1 MRGGTAGHGRRE
13 WFNSGWTVRFFT
25 DKRRGDE
32 RLIWSRDM
40 RFMHRLQV
48 LVPDGR
54 LLDLGS
60 GGCIIA
66 PGEALTDGLAAEVAG
81 PNGPDFGLVAVD
93 ATLPESEKYLHALT
107 AAVQLSGI
115 ADRIGMSQTVQAVQ
129 SKMLDLLFAIRTHD
143 VYFQPIVE
151 LSTGQLHEYE
161 CLFRPNM
168 PRHPAS
174 ISAVVD
180 AAISTGRAIEL
191 DTFIVR
197 IILDRIKQLVAT
209 NAVPEGIHFAV
220 AINTT
225 PASLLDPHFEAK
237 SVARMVRQ
245 AGLDP
250 RQVTLECTEQQAVR
264 DIVPLQRQV
273 KALRKL
279 GFGFAVDDAGA
290 GYASFN
296 LIAALRPTIIKI
308 DREIVHGCAA
318 NDAKKAL
325 VEAFVS
331 FGRRINARLIAE
343 GIETHREVET
353 LRSLGVE
360 FGQGYLLGRPSA
372 DPKPPRS
379 IEPRPAARPR
389 RPPVT
394 IPVQLNQVDAG

>member
-1 MRGGTAGHGRRE
+1 
-13 WFNSGWTVRFFT
+13 VRFFANQ
-25 DKRRGDE
+25 RHGDE
-32 RLIWSRDM
+32 RLIWSRDT
-40 RFMHRLQV
+40 RFLHRLHQR
-48 LVPDGR
+48 VPECR
-54 LLDLGS
+54 L
-60 GGCIIA
+60 I
-66 PGEALTDGLAAEVAG
+66 ELAAGACLIGSAESLTESLATEIAG
-81 PNGPDFGLVAVD
+81 PSGGPDFGLVAVD
-93 ATLPESEKYLHALT
+93 PTLPESEKYLHALT

-115 ADRIGMSQTVQAVQ
+115 ADRIGMSQTVQAIQ
-129 SKMLDLLFAIRTHD
+129 SKMLDLFFAIRTHN
-143 VYFQPIVE
+143 VHFQPIVE
-151 LSTGQLHEYE
+151 LSTGELHEYE

-180 AAISTGRAIEL
+180 AAIATERAVEL

-197 IILDRIKQLVAT
+197 QILDRIGALISA
-209 NAVPEGIHFAV
+209 NAVPDGIHFAV

-237 SVARMVRQ
+237 AVAQMVRA
-245 AGLDP
+245 AGIHP
-250 RQVTLECTEQQAVR
+250 RQVTLECTEQQAVQ

-279 GFGFAVDDAGA
+279 GFGFAIDDAGA
-290 GYASFN
+290 GYASFT

-331 FGRRINARLIAE
+331 FGRRIDARLIAE
-343 GIETHREVET
+343 GIETHRELDT

-360 FGQGYLLGRPSA
+360 YGQGYLLGRPSES
-372 DPKPPRS
+372 PRPPRS
-379 IEPRPAARPR
+379 IESKPSRARR
-389 RPPVT
+389 AHLSIPPV
-394 IPVQLNQVDAG
+394 LSEAAHRH